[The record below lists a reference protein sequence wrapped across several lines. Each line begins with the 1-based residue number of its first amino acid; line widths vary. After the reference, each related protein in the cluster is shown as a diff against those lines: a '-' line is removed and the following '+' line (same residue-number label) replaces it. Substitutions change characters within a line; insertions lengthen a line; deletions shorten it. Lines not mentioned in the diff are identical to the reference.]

1 MVRLRQSW
9 SESILKRSCCPKKI
23 VFWYDAL
30 LHDFHIRQLSDYFI
44 TQFIEGR
51 GHKGITIIKIFEFE
65 NTKRNIKKCCS
76 HREKGKQHVRL
87 IIYTQTR
94 GIFLLRL
101 PCYWLYRWTNHSMWC
116 SSCRIYFYEWLQIND
131 KSDK

>member
-1 MVRLRQSW
+1 MSQYSKGHVVQ
-9 SESILKRSCCPKKI
+9 KKI
-23 VFWYDAL
+23 IFWYAAL
-30 LHDFHIRQLSDYFI
+30 LHDFHIRQLSDYLI

-51 GHKGITIIKIFEFE
+51 GHKGITIIKIFEFG

-101 PCYWLYRWTNHSMWC
+101 PLLLT
-116 SSCRIYFYEWLQIND
+116 LQMNQPFD
-131 KSDK
+131 VMFQL